1 MKEQIQAGLCS
12 MLKEAPEPLVVEKL
26 ARFVEE
32 LLEKNKVMNLTAI
45 TEVEKVVGLH
55 LLDSAALLRYLPA
68 QANSLIDIG
77 TGAGFPG
84 VPLKILRPGLDVTLM
99 DALQKRLDWLEE
111 TCQQLELEKIRTL
124 HGRGEDLPHRVRYRE
139 AYDVATARAVA
150 DLRVLSEIALPFVK
164 VGGHFLAMKSRDTG
178 GEIQRAVPTIHA
190 MGAVITLVTDYEIPG
205 MNVEH
210 RLVVM
215 EKISETP
222 EDYPRRWA
230 KIKNTPILEEH

>member
-1 MKEQIQAGLCS
+1 MIQYQA
-12 MLKEAPEPLVVEKL
+12 ERLVLDQLED
-26 ARFVEE
+26 FVQA

-45 TEVEKVVGLH
+45 TDPEKVVGLH
-55 LLDSAALLRYLPA
+55 LLDSAVLLRYLPSEA
-68 QANSLIDIG
+68 KTLIDIG

-84 VPLKILRPGLDVTLM
+84 VPLKILCPDLDVTLM

-111 TCQQLELEKIRTL
+111 TCADLGLEQIRTL

-139 AYDVATARAVA
+139 VYDLATARAVA

-164 VGGHFLAMKSRDTG
+164 VGGHFIAMKSRDTG

-205 MNVEH
+205 MNVGH

-230 KIKNTPILEEH
+230 KIKNTPITE